1 MDQKR
6 IIIETSLDLFIQKG
20 CKSVTMDDVA
30 KHNGVSKRTL
40 YELFA
45 DKSQLLE
52 ECLRLLYNRMTEHVS
67 NYKGLHD
74 NVIDAMFRMHNEQSE
89 NLLDLKRTFFE
100 ELRRYYYVV
109 YKKAI
114 QYFLDFH
121 MTMTYDFL
129 KRGQEEGVF
138 RDNLNKE
145 LVTKV
150 LIEVSNV
157 MENAEFFSLK
167 EYSRKELFREVVLS
181 YVRGL
186 CTDKGIEMID
196 NNLAE
201 LNKQGK

>member
-6 IIIETSLDLFIQKG
+6 KIIENSLEMFFQKG
-20 CKSVTMDDVA
+20 CKVVTMDDIA
-30 KHNGVSKRTL
+30 KENGVSKRTL
-40 YELFA
+40 YELFT
-45 DKSQLLE
+45 DKSHLLE
-52 ECLRLLYNRMTEHVS
+52 ECLRHLYNRMTEHVS
-67 NYKGLHD
+67 NYKGQYD
-74 NVIDAMFRMHNEQSE
+74 NVIDAMFRMHNEHSD
-89 NLLDLKRTFFE
+89 NLMDLNKKFFE
-100 ELRRYYYVV
+100 ELKRYYYVV

-114 QYFLDFH
+114 VYFLEFH
-121 MTMTYDFL
+121 RSMSHDFL
-129 KRGQEEGVF
+129 VRGQNEGLI
-138 RDNLNKE
+138 RDDINKE

-150 LIEVSNV
+150 LIEISNV

>member
-52 ECLRLLYNRMTEHVS
+52 ECLRLLYNRMIEHVS

-138 RDNLNKE
+138 RYNLNKE

-167 EYSRKELFREVVLS
+167 EYSRKELFKEVVLS

-186 CTDKGIEMID
+186 CTGKGIELID
-196 NNLAE
+196 KNLAE